1 MEPNPYPTRKTLDHR
16 GPLTVNTTDAIYFIT
31 IAAENRDTSEL
42 ADHAAEILSAA
53 RFYQTTG
60 KWFLYLLLIMP
71 DHIHMLV
78 HFPATCNVTVTPTP
92 VGRDVPIAPQPTEN
106 GIPLCDGFGA
116 VGTPRPTI
124 IAPHD
129 APRPTIAHTIDMW
142 KRYLARTHNIHFQRD
157 FFDTRIRDSA
167 HFAEKWNYICRN
179 PVAKGLVATP
189 CEWPHSL
196 AFDPATGLERPH
208 R

>member
-78 HFPATCNVTVTPTP
+78 HFPATCNVTVTSTP
-92 VGRDVPIAPQPTEN
+92 VVN
-106 GIPLCDGFGA
+106 
-116 VGTPRPTI
+116 
-124 IAPHD
+124 
-129 APRPTIAHTIDMW
+129 
-142 KRYLARTHNIHFQRD
+142 HNF
-157 FFDTRIRDSA
+157 
-167 HFAEKWNYICRN
+167 
-179 PVAKGLVATP
+179 
-189 CEWPHSL
+189 
-196 AFDPATGLERPH
+196 
-208 R
+208 